1 MCRWTTLSWAC
12 RRERLSDPQP
22 CSHLLCLHL
31 LSVICGS
38 YSTDYMMEPGGTGN
52 AAGLVLPENATD
64 VERIWDFYSQL
75 TWARYKLA
83 DANG

>member
-1 MCRWTTLSWAC
+1 MGAVTLSFSA
-12 RRERLSDPQP
+12 R
-22 CSHLLCLHL
+22 
-31 LSVICGS
+31 

>member
-1 MCRWTTLSWAC
+1 
-12 RRERLSDPQP
+12 
-22 CSHLLCLHL
+22 
-31 LSVICGS
+31 
-38 YSTDYMMEPGGTGN
+38 MEPGGTGN

-64 VERIWDFYSQL
+64 VERIRDFYSQL

>member
-12 RRERLSDPQP
+12 RRERPTAMQP
-22 CSHLLCLHL
+22 PALGCGDAFLLC
-31 LSVICGS
+31 GR
-38 YSTDYMMEPGGTGN
+38 YSTDYVMEPGGTGN